1 VSDVADYC
9 RQVEAHLT
17 RTNGGHM
24 VRVVGAGFAL
34 VKQWADDGVPLSV
47 VFRAIEQ
54 KAERHKAGTS
64 KRPLR
69 IEFCEADVRELH
81 AAWRRAVGLTGGAEL
96 APSEPVVEASA
107 AAAEPKRRSV
117 SKVIERAIE
126 RLGRLAGRLELPGEF
141 RDAVSRAI
149 EQLSVLR
156 EELSRTRGAARE
168 PLLERLAPIEHD
180 LLAQA
185 RHLRRERS
193 QEEQHPWVPVGRWAT
208 DRSLGLAQCQVVAL
222 LVLLDDAFERAV
234 RHIGVAGLQEEKRG

>member
-9 RQVEAHLT
+9 RQVEAYLT
-17 RTNGGHM
+17 RINGGHM

-34 VKQWADDGVPLSV
+34 VKQWADEGVPLSV

-54 KAERHKAGTS
+54 KAERHTAGTS

-69 IEFCEADVRELH
+69 IEFCETDVRELH

-96 APSEPVVEASA
+96 AGSESVDAPA
-107 AAAEPKRRSV
+107 AVAEPKRRPV
-117 SKVIERAIE
+117 SKSIERAIE

-141 RDAVSRAI
+141 RDAASQAI

-168 PLLERLAPIEHD
+168 PLIERLAPIERD

-185 RHLRRERS
+185 RHAVAPGMLRDFTS
-193 QEEQHPWVPVGRWAT
+193 QAEQELAPYRDRLSPEQWA
-208 DRSLGLAQCQVVAL
+208 
-222 LVLLDDAFERAV
+222 RAV
-234 RHIGVAGLQEEKRG
+234 SVTVNRGIRDHLALPVLEL

>member
-185 RHLRRERS
+185 RHAVASDRLRDFTS
-193 QEEQHPWVPVGRWAT
+193 QAEQELAPYRDRLPPEQWARAVSVT
-208 DRSLGLAQCQVVAL
+208 VDRSIRDHLAL
-222 LVLLDDAFERAV
+222 PVLEL
-234 RHIGVAGLQEEKRG
+234 